1 MQGDFNLALLDLLP
15 DADLYWVGNCNEL
28 NAGKALPLN
37 NSARVQSLMRVTSE
51 AYAADGYA
59 RIKGIS
65 ALVTTFGV
73 GM

>member
-1 MQGDFNLALLDLLP
+1 MSRVISILLRWIFSQMPACTGLETVTNSMPVSFRSYSTDKQLLV
-15 DADLYWVGNCNEL
+15 LTL
-28 NAGKALPLN
+28 
-37 NSARVQSLMRVTSE
+37 SL

-73 GM
+73 GT